1 MADKEKADKKKQ
13 KKEAEKAAKLAKFQ
27 AKKQLEE
34 QQKAAAAAADGQ
46 KQSKKK
52 KAGKPEKPAGPAEY
66 KWEHEPGQR
75 KNTACPLP
83 EAYEPRYV
91 ESAWYEWWESKGF
104 FKPEYQQ
111 PDFTKPNPRGIFMMV
126 IPPPNV
132 TAGLHIGHA
141 LTSAIEDTLTR
152 WHRMRGETTL
162 WNPGC
167 DHAGIATQVVVEKK
181 LMRERGLTRHDLG
194 REAFEQEIWRYRN
207 EKGDRIYYQLRHLG
221 CSCDWSRARFTME
234 PKMSRAVIEAFVRM
248 HGMGLMYRANRLV
261 NWSCTLRSAIS
272 DIEVEKK
279 ELTGR
284 KALHVPGY
292 EQPIEFGVLTH
303 FAYPLADSDEK
314 IVVATTRPETMLGD
328 TAVAVHPEDPRYKH
342 MHDRRIVHP
351 FFPDREMRVVADS
364 FVERE
369 FGTGAVKITPAHDAN
384 DFECGIR
391 NNLAFI
397 TVIGEDGR
405 IADNCGEFSGLPRFD
420 ARQRVVDALKAK
432 GLWIGEQDNPM
443 VVPICSRSKDVIEPL
458 IKPQWYVRCEGMAKR
473 ALDAVESG
481 ELQLIPEYHNRV
493 WREWLSNCRD
503 WCISRQL
510 WWGHQV
516 PAWLPLID
524 GKPAGGCDPNSG
536 DSWLIGRNHDEA
548 MAQAR
553 AKWPKEAAEGR
564 LTLKQD
570 PDVLDTWFSSQ
581 LFPFSVFDW
590 PDQTLE
596 LSTFYPGTLLETG
609 HDILF
614 FWVARMVMAG
624 LTLMDKL
631 PFRYVY
637 LHAIVRD
644 SHGQKMSKSKGN
656 VIDPMDVING
666 ITLESLHAQLE
677 DSNLDRREID
687 RARQCQKEDYPNG
700 IPECGTDALRFAL
713 CAYSAQGRDIN
724 LDVLRVQGYRFFCN
738 KMWQAV
744 RYVLMCLGDSFQL
757 PETRLP
763 HRIGSSLDQWIL
775 SRLTYTVRAIDK
787 GLEAYDFQSAT
798 TACYNFWLYDFCD
811 VYLEYSKLALK
822 DPEYDADLIRHT
834 LYICCDTGLRLAHPF
849 MPFIT
854 EELWQ
859 RLPRHPPTP
868 LFSEPSLCVAEFPS
882 IGEFHCYRKE
892 HCETEVDQLIKIIKA
907 VRSLRGEYQLTGRQ
921 RTRAILVTA
930 DSELAALV
938 QREQKPLCSLSNCSI
953 IECSSS
959 RPTEACAMNTLNDRV
974 ELHLVLAGIVDLAK
988 EAARLASRLD
998 TLDKQVAK
1006 LREQL
1011 DAPGSAS
1018 MPEAVRAANR
1028 DKLEKLLTERAKLAE
1043 SAVVSGGSGGIK
1055 QLIRLSNSKSAY
1067 LLTEAAKCI
1076 ANLLG
1081 NGQKITTVQ
1090 VADKQTR
1097 DRLIN
1102 CNNMPNGNAEF
1113 VATFDSSNPNDAIF
1127 DLIGLCHR
1135 LQPGVHCARDQWI
1148 SLAISRLLPA
1158 VVAMATNSRHS
1169 SIGRCQ
1175 FVDFARMLNGYLA
1188 TRTFLVGESLSA
1200 ADAAV
1205 ASLLQQV
1212 SSDVA
1217 VTTLTEFGNVRR
1229 YLDLMKH
1236 REPLA

>member
-1 MADKEKADKKKQ
+1 KADKKKQ

-52 KAGKPEKPAGPAEY
+52 KAGKPEKPTGPAEY

-91 ESAWYEWWESKGF
+91 ESAWYEWWESEGF
-104 FKPEYQQ
+104 FKPEHQQ

-364 FVERE
+364 FVETR
-369 FGTGAVKITPAHDAN
+369 VRH
-384 DFECGIR
+384 R
-391 NNLAFI
+391 R
-397 TVIGEDGR
+397 GENHPGSR
-405 IADNCGEFSGLPRFD
+405 
-420 ARQRVVDALKAK
+420 RQRFC
-432 GLWIGEQDNPM
+432 QM
-443 VVPICSRSKDVIEPL
+443 RHS
-458 IKPQWYVRCEGMAKR
+458 YVRCEGMAKR

-614 FWVARMVMAG
+614 FW
-624 LTLMDKL
+624 
-631 PFRYVY
+631 
-637 LHAIVRD
+637 
-644 SHGQKMSKSKGN
+644 KMSKSKGN

-666 ITLESLHAQLE
+666 ITLESLTLN
-677 DSNLDRREID
+677 SDRTWTV
-687 RARQCQKEDYPNG
+687 ARLIASPQKEDYPK
-700 IPECGTDALRFAL
+700 IPECGTTPCASLLRL
-713 CAYSAQGRDIN
+713 QRSRTRTYVKSRI
-724 LDVLRVQGYRFFCN
+724 VLCN
-738 KMWQAV
+738 KIKLYA
-744 RYVLMCLGDSFQL
+744 YADQL
-757 PETRLP
+757 
-763 HRIGSSLDQWIL
+763 
-775 SRLTYTVRAIDK
+775 RAIDK
-787 GLEAYDFQSAT
+787 DGGLDFQVGHHRCYNFWLYDFCDVYLEYSKLALKDPEYDADLISTRCTSAATRACDCSSIHALHLKLWQRLPRHRRRRCLRAQPAVRSLRGEYQLTGRQRTRAILVPDSELAALVQREQKPLCSLSNCSIIECSSSRPTEACAMNTLNDRAGIVDLAKEAARLASRLDTLDKQVAKLSRKLDAPGSASMPEAVRAANRDKLEKLLTERAKLAESAVSAT

-1090 VADKQTR
+1090 EADKQTR

-1102 CNNMPNGNAEF
+1102 CNNMPNGNAE
-1113 VATFDSSNPNDAIF
+1113 
-1127 DLIGLCHR
+1127 
-1135 LQPGVHCARDQWI
+1135 
-1148 SLAISRLLPA
+1148 
-1158 VVAMATNSRHS
+1158 
-1169 SIGRCQ
+1169 
-1175 FVDFARMLNGYLA
+1175 
-1188 TRTFLVGESLSA
+1188 
-1200 ADAAV
+1200 
-1205 ASLLQQV
+1205 
-1212 SSDVA
+1212 
-1217 VTTLTEFGNVRR
+1217 
-1229 YLDLMKH
+1229 
-1236 REPLA
+1236 